1 MNNEQESSPYNEF
14 YYYED
19 EMYNESFLTTHQNNQ
34 QFTNI
39 TNQYEE
45 NDDNNDHV
53 VHHNQLQTQS
63 QQTPY
68 MYDTKFLEYTD
79 PLEVSSKRMD
89 PKFINSESNLFN
101 WTFVENSAPLYFDNM
116 YDTADGCF
124 SYAGLPAE
132 YIFDF
137 SQKY

>member
-34 QFTNI
+34 VSTPRI
-39 TNQYEE
+39 YE
-45 NDDNNDHV
+45 
-53 VHHNQLQTQS
+53 
-63 QQTPY
+63 PY
-68 MYDTKFLEYTD
+68 EPSSIEPYEPSSL
-79 PLEVSSKRMD
+79 PLSSKRMD